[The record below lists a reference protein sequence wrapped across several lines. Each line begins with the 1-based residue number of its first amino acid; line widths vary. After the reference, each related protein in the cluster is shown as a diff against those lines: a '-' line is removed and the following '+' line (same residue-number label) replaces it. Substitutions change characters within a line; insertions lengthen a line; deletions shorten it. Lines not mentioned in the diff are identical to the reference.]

1 MNACHSP
8 SKSLV
13 GTPSETPATIPLY
26 LGCVTYGRG
35 AGLQKLAG
43 QSSLRQ
49 LPNSIKEKAWQ
60 RQLVHVTFRHDCNTH
75 YRD

>member
-1 MNACHSP
+1 MNACHFP

-43 QSSLRQ
+43 RAVSGNSRIQLKRKLGKGSLF
-49 LPNSIKEKAWQ
+49 
-60 RQLVHVTFRHDCNTH
+60 T
-75 YRD
+75 